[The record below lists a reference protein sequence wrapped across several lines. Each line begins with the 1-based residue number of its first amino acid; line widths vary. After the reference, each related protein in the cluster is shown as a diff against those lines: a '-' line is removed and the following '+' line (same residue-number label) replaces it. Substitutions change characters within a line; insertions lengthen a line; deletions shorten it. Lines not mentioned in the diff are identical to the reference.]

1 MNLLYESHENLGFFV
16 CTANPSTVFSFN
28 PKFKIVSIIP
38 GIEIAAPER
47 TETSSGFLVEFHFF
61 PVFFSIFTIFFITA
75 GMTSFGSFLPLS

>member
-1 MNLLYESHENLGFFV
+1 MNLRYESHENRGFFV
-16 CTANPSTVFSFN
+16 CSAKPSTVFSFN

-47 TETSSGFLVEFHFF
+47 TETNNGFLVEFHFL

-75 GMTSFGSFLPLS
+75 GMTSFGSFLLLA